1 MLCTLKYTDGSEG
14 VGVVTQVVG
23 IREFRAGLADF
34 IAGAEPVAVT
44 RHGVTV
50 GWFIPTPT
58 DRAAEVASLRSA
70 AQVLDALLVERGVDV
85 DEVVAEF
92 RQARAEVA
100 GE

>member
-1 MLCTLKYTDGSEG
+1 M
-14 VGVVTQVVG
+14 TQVVG
-23 IREFRAGLADF
+23 VREFRAGLAEF
-34 IAGAEPVAVT
+34 IASAEPVAVT

-50 GWFIPTPT
+50 GWFIPTPS

-70 AQVLDALLVERGVDV
+70 AQALDALLAERGVDV

-92 RQARAEVA
+92 RALRGA